1 MNPIHFAMRHP
12 ITMMMVVVALFGAGG
27 MAAYQM
33 RIDIFPP
40 FDLPEIYV
48 IQNYNGMS
56 PAQMEGLIV
65 NQFELNYQY
74 VDGVKN
80 VESRS
85 IQQIALIKLSFYPGT
100 DMAQAMAEV
109 VAQSNRAQA
118 TMPPGALPPQIMRMD
133 AGSVPIGYL
142 VLTGKG
148 VSLGTLADLAQ
159 QRIRPLLQVTVPGT
173 VGTAPFGSNIRSI
186 VVNVDP
192 DKLRSYNLTPE
203 DALKAVMS
211 GNVILP
217 AGNLYVKGEMP
228 LVPNNATIADV
239 ARFGDI
245 PVKLGRNVYLRDV
258 ATVEDATDLNYGYAL
273 VDGHR
278 SVYIPVVKK
287 STSSTLT
294 VVSDIHRAMP
304 RYQSVL
310 PEGIQIRYE
319 FDESPTVVES
329 IKSVATEGAIGAVLT
344 GLMILLFLQDWRS
357 VVVVIF
363 NIPLALLGSLLALWI
378 TGNTTNVM
386 TLGGLALAIGML
398 VDEATVS
405 IENIHVQMEHTK
417 SLARAVERG
426 SLETAVPRLLA
437 MLCILSVF
445 IPAFIMAEPVRS
457 LFVPLSLAVGF
468 AMITSYILS
477 STLVPVLSV
486 WLLKHHG
493 DRARQGFFARLLVR
507 LHLRRPAPEQEQAPE
522 SERRSE
528 KGEQN
533 QTGDSGHNGH
543 EEKGFF
549 DRVRDRFGKVVGF
562 LVSWRWVVF
571 GAYAASCA
579 LVLWLVGT
587 RVGTELFPQVDAGA
601 FVLRFR
607 MPAGTNFDLT
617 RQAWIRCLEAIEETA
632 GSGKVHASM
641 GFAGQQ
647 APNYGLNNM
656 LLFMR
661 APDDA
666 QMRVALVKD
675 SGIRIAVFR
684 ELLRNEL
691 PKKLHPW
698 LVQVLRDEGLA
709 EREAND
715 RAGQMKFAFEPGDI
729 VSEVMSFGSP
739 APIEIVMSSPDLTA
753 SQSYADKVL
762 AELNKISFLRDI
774 QLQQTLDYPTVPV
787 RINREKA
794 GLSGVTAEQVG
805 NAVLIATSSSRMIAR
820 NFWQDPKTGVSYQ
833 VQVQV
838 PTERMVSADQ
848 IETVPL
854 SFVTPGVNLMVRD
867 VASIGRGF
875 EPGEYDR
882 TSMQRYLSISANIE
896 GEDLGRAARQ
906 IEQALHDAG
915 TPPRGVHVES
925 RGQVSPMDKMFES
938 LAIGLGVAVF
948 VILVMLTAYFQSF
961 RLALISLGAVPGV
974 LSGVALILY
983 ITGTT
988 LNIES
993 FMGTIMSIGVSV
1005 SNSVFLV
1012 TFASRD
1018 WREGLPAPD
1027 AAVRGASERLR
1038 PILMTAS
1045 AMIVG
1050 MIPMSLALEAGS
1062 QLEAPLGRAVI
1073 GGLTVSTFATLLI
1086 LPALFTIIMG
1096 KSKYRSP
1103 SLDPNDPESPRHD
1116 DSDSGEP
1123 QHEESASENEQRD
1136 GSNPGARQDD
1146 GAGRENQQHQEP
1158 APENEQRD
1166 DSRQ

>member
-27 MAAYQM
+27 LAAYQM
-33 RIDIFPP
+33 RVDIFPP

-56 PAQMEGLIV
+56 PAQIEGLIV
-65 NQFELNYQY
+65 NQFELNFQY

-118 TMPPGALPPQIMRMD
+118 TMPAGVLPPQIMRMD

-148 VSLGTLADLAQ
+148 ISLGALADLAQ
-159 QRIRPLLQVTVPGT
+159 QRVRPLLQATVPGT

-192 DKLRSYNLTPE
+192 GKLRSYNLTP
-203 DALKAVMS
+203 DDVVKALTA
-211 GNVILP
+211 GNVIVP
-217 AGNLYVKGEMP
+217 AGNLYVNGEMP
-228 LVPNNATIADV
+228 LVPSNATIVDV
-239 ARFGDI
+239 DRFGDI
-245 PVKLGRNVYLRDV
+245 PIKTGRNVYVRDV
-258 ATVEDATDLNYGYAL
+258 AGVEDATDINYGYAL

-294 VVSDIHRAMP
+294 VVADIRRAMP

-310 PEGIQIRYE
+310 PEGVDIRYE
-319 FDESPTVVES
+319 FDESPTVVAA
-329 IKSVATEGAIGAVLT
+329 IQSVATEGAIGAGLT
-344 GLMILLFLQDWRS
+344 GLTILLFLRDWRS
-357 VVVVIF
+357 VVVVVF
-363 NIPLALLGSLLALWI
+363 NIPLALLGSLLALWV
-378 TGNTTNVM
+378 TGATTNVM

-405 IENIHVQMEHTK
+405 IENIHVQMEHTG

-426 SLETAVPRLLA
+426 SLETAVPRFLA

-468 AMITSYILS
+468 AMITSYVLS

-493 DRARQGFFARLLVR
+493 GRRPQERRPPAGPPPDAVPAPRPAEEPERPSPFERFRRAFVGLVGLLVR
-507 LHLRRPAPEQEQAPE
+507 
-522 SERRSE
+522 
-528 KGEQN
+528 
-533 QTGDSGHNGH
+533 
-543 EEKGFF
+543 
-549 DRVRDRFGKVVGF
+549 
-562 LVSWRWVVF
+562 WRWVVL
-571 GAYAASCA
+571 GAYATACA

-587 RVGTELFPQVDAGA
+587 RLGTELFPQIDAGT

-607 MPAGTNFDLT
+607 MPAGTNFELT
-617 RQAWIRCLEAIEETA
+617 RQAWVRCLEAIEETA
-632 GSGKVHASM
+632 GRGKVYASM

-647 APNYGLNNM
+647 APNYGMNNM

-666 QMRVALVKD
+666 QMRVALVDD
-675 SGIRIAVFR
+675 SGIRLADFR
-684 ELLRNEL
+684 EKLRDVL
-691 PKKLHPW
+691 PKRLKPW
-698 LVQVLRDEGLA
+698 LAEALRGQGVSDHDADE
-709 EREAND
+709 
-715 RAGQMKFAFEPGDI
+715 RAAQMKFAFEPGDI

-739 APIEIVMSSPDLTA
+739 APIEIVISSPDLTA
-753 SQSYADKVL
+753 SRAYADRVL
-762 AELNKISFLRDI
+762 AELNRIPALRDV
-774 QLQQTLDYPTVPV
+774 QVQQTLDYPTVPV
-787 RINREKA
+787 RIDREKA
-794 GLSGVTAEQVG
+794 GLSGVTTEQVG
-805 NAVLIATSSSRMIAR
+805 DSVLIATSSSRMVAR
-820 NFWQDPKTGVSYQ
+820 NYWQDPKSGVSYQ

-838 PTERMVSADQ
+838 PTQRMISAEQ

-854 SFVTPGVNLMVRD
+854 SVVTPGVNLMVRD
-867 VASIGRGF
+867 VARVGRGF
-875 EPGEYDR
+875 EPGEFDR
-882 TSMQRYLSISANIE
+882 TSMQRYLSVTANIE

-906 IEQALHDAG
+906 IDQALHDAG
-915 TPPRGVHVES
+915 APPRGVNVES
-925 RGQVSPMDKMFES
+925 RGQVSPMDKMFRS

-948 VILVMLTAYFQSF
+948 VILVLLTGYFQSF
-961 RLALISLGAVPGV
+961 RLALTSVGAVPGV
-974 LSGVALILY
+974 LSGVTLMLY
-983 ITGTT
+983 LTGTT

-993 FMGTIMSIGVSV
+993 FMGTIMCIGVSV

-1012 TFASRD
+1012 TFAARD
-1018 WREGLPAPD
+1018 WRAGLPTVE
-1027 AAVRGASERLR
+1027 AAVRGAGERLR

-1086 LPALFTIIMG
+1086 LPALFAVIIG
-1096 KSKYRSP
+1096 GSKFRSP
-1103 SLDPNDPESPRHD
+1103 SVDPNDPDSPQHDKVDESPR
-1116 DSDSGEP
+1116 
-1123 QHEESASENEQRD
+1123 
-1136 GSNPGARQDD
+1136 
-1146 GAGRENQQHQEP
+1146 
-1158 APENEQRD
+1158 
-1166 DSRQ
+1166 